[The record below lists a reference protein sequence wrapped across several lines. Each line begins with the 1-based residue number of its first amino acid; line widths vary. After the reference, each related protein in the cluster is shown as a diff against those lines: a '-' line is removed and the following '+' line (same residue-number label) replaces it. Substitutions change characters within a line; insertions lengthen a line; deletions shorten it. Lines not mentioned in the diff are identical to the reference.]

1 MARRIGHGD
10 EAAGQLCLWSEESL
24 PSPFHGEGQDG
35 GAAAV
40 HHGSTPTPTLPLTG
54 GGRDAQ
60 APSPSQGEG
69 GDGGASRSKSRPLR
83 AVAAARKDTIARS
96 ERALAA
102 IRSILASD
110 SREEAARHAAAFRRN
125 R

>member
-35 GAAAV
+35 GAA
-40 HHGSTPTPTLPLTG
+40 
-54 GGRDAQ
+54 R
-60 APSPSQGEG
+60 
-69 GDGGASRSKSRPLR
+69 SRSRPLR